1 MAPETVIASFVVRF
15 VKPADGAVARRD
27 RPDGGGLRI
36 VVRQVQSGYE
46 RRFARIDDAM
56 EFIRDEIALLE

>member
-1 MAPETVIASFVVRF
+1 M
-15 VKPADGAVARRD
+15 KPADGAVARRD